1 MHESISNCND
11 ANDLLSHQ
19 LLQTAF
25 TQKFGGVLFYC
36 TEKKSSGQAFKN
48 HSQSTVCLHLITRL
62 ERLILGLCFVLY
74 CSENTILKIFPF
86 KMH

>member
-25 TQKFGGVLFYC
+25 TQKFGVLFYC

-48 HSQSTVCLHLITRL
+48 HSQSTVCLRLITRL
-62 ERLILGLCFVLY
+62 ERLILGLCSVLFRKHN
-74 CSENTILKIFPF
+74 SQNLSI
-86 KMH
+86 